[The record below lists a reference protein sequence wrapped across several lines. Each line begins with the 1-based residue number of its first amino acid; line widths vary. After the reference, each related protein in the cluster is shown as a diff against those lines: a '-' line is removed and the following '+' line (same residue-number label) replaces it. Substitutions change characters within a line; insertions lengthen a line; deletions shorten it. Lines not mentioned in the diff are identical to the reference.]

1 VAGGLLVFLGTCLLL
16 AMVPGPGAA
25 VILRQAVRDG
35 RRAAMMTVLGNES
48 GLLLW
53 GVAAACGLSVLV
65 TASWMV
71 YDVMR
76 LAGAVALI
84 VLGVR
89 SFTAARRDRVIQV
102 AAAVGPARSSGWHCY
117 RSGLIAN
124 LANPKA
130 AVFALSFLPEFAP
143 RDLPIKLSMMA
154 LAVLWTMVDGLWFTA
169 VIWFI
174 DRATAVFSRT
184 AVRRLLTQV
193 SGSVLIVLG
202 LRLALESR

>member
-1 VAGGLLVFLGTCLLL
+1 LVFLGTCLLL
-16 AMVPGPGAA
+16 AMVPGRGGSDS
-25 VILRQAVRDG
+25 RQAVRDG

-84 VLGVR
+84 VWASGRLPPH
-89 SFTAARRDRVIQV
+89 RRDRVIQV
-102 AAAVGPARSSGWHCY
+102 AAAAGPARSSGWHCY

-130 AVFALSFLPEFAP
+130 AVFALSFLPEFRAP
-143 RDLPIKLSMMA
+143 GSSHQAIHDGAGGA
-154 LAVLWTMVDGLWFTA
+154 LDDGGRTVVHGSHMVYRPA
-169 VIWFI
+169 PQPCS
-174 DRATAVFSRT
+174 A
-184 AVRRLLTQV
+184 
-193 SGSVLIVLG
+193 G
-202 LRLALESR
+202 LRSGGC